1 MSAIP
6 KAKWGLVKKLY
17 LSELPMREVAL
28 RLNVSLDAVTYAMRK
43 SAVPRRSLK
52 EASRLAFEAKT
63 PSFAVR
69 KSRNPLRREMELI
82 GAMLYWA
89 EGYKRETASGVDFAN
104 SDPDM
109 AALFFHFLMTRYILD
124 TQRLYFSVYHYSDQD
139 LAEIIKFW
147 AKKLGV
153 SASAFRHSY
162 RKENPNLDSRKLPY
176 GVLHIRYNDKKL
188 LRDMLSLIESYKRKY
203 ILR

>member
-17 LSELPMREVAL
+17 LSGLPMREVAL
-28 RLNVSLDAVTYAMRK
+28 RLNVSLDAVTYVLRR
-43 SAVPRRSLK
+43 SSVPRRSLK
-52 EASRLAFEAKT
+52 EASRLTFEAKA
-63 PSFAVR
+63 PSFIIR
-69 KSRNPLRREMELI
+69 KSRNVLRHEMELI

-109 AALFFHFLMTRYILD
+109 AALFFCFLRSRYILD
-124 TQRLYFSVYHYSDQD
+124 ERRLYFSVYHYSDQN
-139 LAEIIKFW
+139 LAKITRFW
-147 AKKLGV
+147 SKKLGV
-153 SASAFRHSY
+153 SVSVFRHSY
-162 RKENPNLDSRKLPY
+162 KRQDPKTQARKLPY

-188 LRDMLSLIESYKRKY
+188 LRDVLSLIESYKRKY
-203 ILR
+203 VLR